1 MQKKTSSHLDTNN
14 KTLVIKTRICENI
27 PEGQHAPIWTLLCLG
42 SFDKTVNNVIQRG
55 EDITIVQ
62 IGAHTGY
69 EKNDP
74 LASGLTSMI
83 HELGSTMHDK
93 VHWTFVEP
101 SPPNYERLVKNL
113 ANHSDVCEM
122 HSVNAGV
129 VPDGIADTTGMVFYS
144 IRDTIDPETG
154 LDSLSGK
161 TLPKWITQVSSFT
174 KDPILHNRRVFKKN
188 GLNVHDYI
196 VEKNVTVKRY
206 SDLMKEVV
214 GKDQHVPLLVLIDT
228 EGFDCNIVNG
238 ISAASPFL
246 PRYLV
251 FEYKQCKPDAL
262 QQVFEHLESMQYNVT
277 KANDGENVVAV
288 RTKQ

>member
-1 MQKKTSSHLDTNN
+1 
-14 KTLVIKTRICENI
+14 VIKTSICENI
-27 PEGQHAPIWTLLCLG
+27 KEGYHEPIWAFLCLG
-42 SFDKTVNNVIQRG
+42 SFEETVNHVIQRG

-74 LASGLTSMI
+74 LAIGLTSMI
-83 HELGSTMHDK
+83 YELGSTMHDK

-113 ANHSDVCEM
+113 ANHSDVCDM

-129 VPDGIADTTGMVFYS
+129 VPDDVVDTTGVVFYS

-154 LDSLSGK
+154 FDSLSGK
-161 TLPKWITQVSSFT
+161 TLPPWITQVSSFT
-174 KDPILHNRRVFKKN
+174 KDPIMFNRGVFRRN
-188 GLNVHDYI
+188 GLTVLDYI
-196 VEKNVTVKRY
+196 VETNVTVKRY

-214 GKDQHVPLLVLIDT
+214 GKDPHVPLLVLIDT

-238 ISAASPFL
+238 ISSASPFL

-251 FEYKQCKPDAL
+251 FEHKQCTRDAL
-262 QQVFEHLESMQYNVT
+262 KQVWEHLEFMQYNVT
-277 KANDGENVVAV
+277 KATDGDNVVAV